1 MNGESTKATVG
12 GACSVV
18 TGLDNVNR
26 GLNSEH
32 SAVES
37 HVYIHARVAWDYH
50 LHVNQLANSNP
61 ATCVPLHRPLK
72 S

>member
-50 LHVNQLANSNP
+50 LHVNQLATPTVILRHVYLSIG
-61 ATCVPLHRPLK
+61 R
-72 S
+72 